1 MSVCTCECECVYIC
15 ACVCMRLCLCLYVC
29 VSVCLCVCVYY
40 FVRDV
45 YQVTEVSC
53 SVLLHLNM
61 LYSLCFYLVLK

>member
-1 MSVCTCECECVYIC
+1 
-15 ACVCMRLCLCLYVC
+15 MRLCLCLYVC
-29 VSVCLCVCVYY
+29 VCVCLCVCVCGYY

>member
-1 MSVCTCECECVYIC
+1 MCVYLC
-15 ACVCMRLCLCLYVC
+15 MCMYAFVFVFVCLCVCVC
-29 VSVCLCVCVYY
+29 VCVCVYY